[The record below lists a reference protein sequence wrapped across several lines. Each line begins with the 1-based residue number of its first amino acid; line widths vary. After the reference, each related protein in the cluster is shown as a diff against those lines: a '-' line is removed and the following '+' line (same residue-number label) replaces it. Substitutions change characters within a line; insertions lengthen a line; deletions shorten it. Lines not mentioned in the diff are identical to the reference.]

1 MNEGAVAMD
10 GTVAIDGGNHLC
22 NRWLCVPFQLT
33 FDVPVLAG

>member
-10 GTVAIDGGNHLC
+10 GTVAMDEVLIFAIVGS
-22 NRWLCVPFQLT
+22 VPFQLT